1 MEKREIKVTKCLSL
15 PLPTATPHLANG
27 LILISSEVR
36 GLPWWL
42 SVKESACNAGA
53 AGAMGSLGQEAPLK
67 KGMETL
73 SSILAWRIPW
83 TEEISRLEST
93 GLKRV
98 GHD

>member
-1 MEKREIKVTKCLSL
+1 MEKKEIKVTKCLSL

-53 AGAMGSLGQEAPLK
+53 AGAMGSTPGSGSSPEEGHGNPLQY
-67 KGMETL
+67 
-73 SSILAWRIPW
+73 SC
-83 TEEISRLEST
+83 LENPMDR
-93 GLKRV
+93 GN
-98 GHD
+98 